1 MSEELN
7 AAVSEQKNTSSI
19 DFPEVYTHD
28 GETYL

>member
-1 MSEELN
+1 MQDQN
-7 AAVSEQKNTSSI
+7 AVSEQKNTSSI